1 MKAVLEF
8 NLPDDKYDFQVAVN
22 GEEYLNTLLEI
33 KERIRQIWK
42 YREFTDG
49 QYDLIDEI
57 YTLVCDE
64 IAKLKQPSEL

>member
-33 KERIRQIWK
+33 RERVRQIWK
-42 YREFTDG
+42 YRELTDG
-49 QYDLIDEI
+49 QYEIIDEV
-57 YTLVCDE
+57 YVLVCDE
-64 IAKLKQPSEL
+64 ITKLKQPSEL